1 MNKATQKRNAAPGK
15 AFKKGLDE
23 LKVKDLPEVR
33 QALFRILGI
42 TTTQSFRNYSN
53 GKVLNLDVDK
63 AKQIEALFSSYGI
76 SNPWGL

>member
-1 MNKATQKRNAAPGK
+1 MNNATQKTNAVPSK

-23 LKVKDLPEVR
+23 LKVKDLPEVKR
-33 QALFRILGI
+33 SLCRILGI
-42 TTTQSFRNYSN
+42 TTMQSFRNYSN

-63 AKQIEALFSSYGI
+63 AKQIEALFASYGI